1 MILVNFHYK
10 KSEGYIYYDLIPQ
23 TEFNSNKNL
32 YSKLN
37 DGSYV
42 LSLDFYANEIIQM
55 QLLCVTQRVRHNRG
69 KGIGF

>member
-32 YSKLN
+32 YSKPN